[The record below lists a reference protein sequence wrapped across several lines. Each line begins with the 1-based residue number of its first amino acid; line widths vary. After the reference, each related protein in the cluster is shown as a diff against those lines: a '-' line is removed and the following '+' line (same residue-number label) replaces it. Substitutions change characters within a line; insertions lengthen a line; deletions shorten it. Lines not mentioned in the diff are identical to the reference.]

1 MSEMTID
8 TPFFFALFPSFISA
22 EYRSITYDGPVA
34 IKQLKFFLRCIP
46 GSVNMLK

>member
-34 IKQLKFFLRCIP
+34 IKQLKSFSDMHTWKC
-46 GSVNMLK
+46 